1 MKLQL
6 ARILEAISFLW
17 RYCGAELACILAAF
31 LFSFAAGW
39 LYSLEDGTSPAFWV
53 CAGLAAALVLL
64 FFVLTDR
71 GE

>member
-1 MKLQL
+1 MS
-6 ARILEAISFLW
+6 RILEAISFLW
-17 RYCGAELACILAAF
+17 RNLRAELACLLAAF
-31 LFSFAAGW
+31 MFSFAAGW
-39 LYSLEDGTSPAFWV
+39 LYSLEDQTSPGFWV